1 LFKRMSSSP
10 PPRGWA
16 RLIVLAAFVV
26 AITAVSRSA
35 ADAKN
40 IECSVQWLLH
50 FVGVCITAETTLF
63 FLVAD
68 GHRRSKDIRRM
79 RHGMAVSDQ
88 DGYRSD
94 HAICFAFGYTTHGKT
109 AAIKTAKADNTLR
122 TSRAVPHPTTNR
134 ALCHLTPE
142 AERDPLAVSDQ
153 DACMSDHPLSLSPL
167 APQHLAKPP

>member
-1 LFKRMSSSP
+1 M
-10 PPRGWA
+10 
-16 RLIVLAAFVV
+16 VLAAFVV

-40 IECSVQWLLH
+40 IECIVKCCLH

-68 GHRRSKDIRRM
+68 GHRRSKEIRRI

-94 HAICFAFGYTTHGKT
+94 HLFCLWLH
-109 AAIKTAKADNTLR
+109 NTR
-122 TSRAVPHPTTNR
+122 QSSRNQN
-134 ALCHLTPE
+134 
-142 AERDPLAVSDQ
+142 SK
-153 DACMSDHPLSLSPL
+153 S
-167 APQHLAKPP
+167 